1 MWLNFSVSDED
12 LLELYGI
19 FGVTLQEALD
29 IIDRE
34 QITIFRRASD
44 QREYIE
50 ISEHQHNIFKLLPN
64 INYCTCSTFCEKVI
78 NSNDLYTCKHVL
90 AAKLTLLTGTAK
102 VETSSDDVFTFSL
115 QMIKPISIDE

>member
-1 MWLNFSVSDED
+1 MVNFLVADED
-12 LLELYGI
+12 LLELYGV
-19 FGVTLQEALD
+19 FGVILQDALD

-64 INYCTCSTFCEKVI
+64 INYCTCSTFREQVI
-78 NSNDLYTCKHVL
+78 NSDESYTCKHVL
-90 AAKLTLLTGTAK
+90 AAKLSIIIGSAK
-102 VETSSDDVFTFSL
+102 VETSADDVFTFSL